1 MSNELNTLSAVQAAA
16 SIGQGTITAVDLVT
30 ACLERIKAREPEVK
44 AWAHLDGDHAL
55 AMAKAADE
63 AHRSG
68 KGTGP
73 LHGVPFGIKDIIDT
87 ADMPTEH
94 GSPAFKGNKPEQDAA
109 CVAALKSAGAIILGK
124 TITTEMATL
133 TPNITRN
140 PHNLEHTP
148 GGSSSGSAAAVADN
162 MVTAALGTQTG
173 GSVIR
178 PASFCGIYGYKP
190 TFGMIPRPGVL
201 NQSHTLDT
209 IGIYGR
215 SLEDLALIG
224 DVLSRHDPRDPASL
238 VQSRGSLLQVAT
250 APWSLKPTFAFVKTA
265 AWKDADPVLHEAFGE
280 LVASLGG
287 QVEEVVADVTVERGL
302 AAAKIIQNV
311 EVAAHY
317 GPVLDRYPDLIS
329 KRLAGQIEE
338 GRNLKGIDYVAAL
351 EARAMIERSI
361 AELFINYNA
370 VLTPAAPGP
379 APKGLAS
386 TGNPIFNAFWTYL
399 GVPCVTLPLL
409 ANEEGLPIGVQIVG
423 ARRDDGR
430 LLRTARLLERQL
442 AEIA

>member
-1 MSNELNTLSAVQAAA
+1 MTDLTTLSAVQAAA
-16 SIGQGTITAVDLVT
+16 AIGQGKITATDLVT
-30 ACLERIKAREPEVK
+30 ACLDRIKAREGDVK

-63 AHRSG
+63 AQRSG
-68 KGTGP
+68 HGTGP

-94 GSPAFKGNKPEQDAA
+94 GSPAFKDNRPTEDAA
-109 CVAALKSAGAIILGK
+109 CVSALKAAGAIILGK

-133 TPNITRN
+133 TPNVTRN
-140 PHNLEHTP
+140 PHNLAHTP

-162 MVTAALGTQTG
+162 MVPAALGTQTG

-178 PASFCGIYGYKP
+178 PASFCGVYGYKP
-190 TFGMIPRPGVL
+190 TFGMIPRAGVL

-209 IGIYGR
+209 VGIFGR
-215 SLEDLALIG
+215 SVEDLALIG
-224 DVLSRHDPRDPASL
+224 DCLARHDPRDPASL
-238 VQSRGSLLQVAT
+238 AQSRGSLLQAAT
-250 APWSLKPTFAFVKTA
+250 APWPLKPTFAFVKTS
-265 AWKDADPVLHEAFGE
+265 AWKDADAVLHEAFGE

-287 QVEEVVADVTVERGL
+287 QVEDVVADATVERGL
-302 AAAKIIQNV
+302 TAAKIIQNV

-317 GPVLDRYPDLIS
+317 GPVLDKYPDLIS

-338 GRNLKGIDYVAAL
+338 GRQLKGSTYVAAL
-351 EARAMIERSI
+351 EARALIERSI
-361 AELFINYNA
+361 AELFMNYNA
-370 VLTPAAPGP
+370 VLTPAAPGS
-379 APKGLAS
+379 APKGLES
-386 TGNPIFNAFWTYL
+386 TGNPVFNAFWTYM
-399 GVPCVTLPLL
+399 GTPSVTLPLL
-409 ANEEGLPIGVQIVG
+409 ATEDGLPIGVQLVG

-442 AEIA
+442 AEVG